1 MKTDETKMVTTSAKE
16 LSTCYADLTQALKE
30 TTDCARTTKQLWRSK
45 NKPTLIKIGLA
56 LIAFPDPT
64 ISDIVGTALVVAGT
78 VQVGIRRQTMYVDD
92 IYRTFQSTLRDIQ
105 DLKHRV

>member
-1 MKTDETKMVTTSAKE
+1 MKTDETKTATTSIKE
-16 LSTCYADLTQALKE
+16 LSTCYTDLTQVLKE
-30 TTDCARTTKQLWRSK
+30 TTDCARTTKQLWRNK

-64 ISDIVGTALVVAGT
+64 ISDIIGAALVVAGT
-78 VQVGIRRQTMYVDD
+78 VQAGIRRQTMYVDD
-92 IYRTFQSTLRDIQ
+92 ISKTFQSTLRDIQ

>member
-1 MKTDETKMVTTSAKE
+1 METDEIKTAITSVKE
-16 LSTCYADLTQALKE
+16 LNTCYADLAQAPKE
-30 TTDCARTTKQLWRSK
+30 TTNGARVAKQLWRSK

-78 VQVGIRRQTMYVDD
+78 VQARIRRQTLYADD
-92 IYRTFQSTLRDIQ
+92 VYKTFQNTFK
-105 DLKHRV
+105 DLQSVKRNI